1 MSEDR
6 IKELQGFADDFKHRL
21 KQTRERYEQKNS
33 KTIVEEKD
41 QKENKSKSINLLNS
55 HNKKIKFRKRYV
67 NNTIFLIFI
76 KL

>member
-21 KQTRERYEQKNS
+21 KQARERYEQKTS
-33 KTIVEEKD
+33 KTMIEEKD
-41 QKENKSKSINLLNS
+41 QKENKSKSNNLLNS
-55 HNKKIKFRKRYV
+55 HKKIQFRKRYV
-67 NNTIFLIFI
+67 NNTKFLIFI

>member
-1 MSEDR
+1 MSEYR

-21 KQTRERYEQKNS
+21 KQARERYERKNS

-41 QKENKSKSINLLNS
+41 QKENKSKSINLLNN

-67 NNTIFLIFI
+67 NNTIFLNFY
-76 KL
+76 